1 MLRFTDKIIKALVVL
16 AIISMAI
23 AVSACVD
30 RDTAQEEEME
40 NVEVTAESISNVTW
54 EWTGTIEEDAKTPLV
69 VPDPKKY
76 TIEFMEDGTYYI
88 LADCNTGSGTYVL
101 ENNQMTLNP
110 GPMTLMACGEDSIDN
125 KYLAY
130 LGNVDSVVLEGEQL
144 KLYLKDS
151 DDRMLFSLQY

>member
-1 MLRFTDKIIKALVVL
+1 LRLTDKVTKTLLIL
-16 AIISMAI
+16 AMITMAI
-23 AVSACVD
+23 LVSAC
-30 RDTAQEEEME
+30 ME
-40 NVEVTAESISNVTW
+40 KDLSRENDADKLVINAGNISNVTW
-54 EWTGTIEEDAKTPLV
+54 EWTGTIEVDAKTPLV

-76 TIEFMEDGTYYI
+76 TIKFMEDGTYYI
-88 LADCNTGSGTYVL
+88 VADCNTGSGTYVL
-101 ENNQMTLNP
+101 DNGNMTLNP
-110 GPMTLMACGEDSIDN
+110 GPMTLMACGEGSVAN

>member
-1 MLRFTDKIIKALVVL
+1 MLRLTEKVIKTLIILS
-16 AIISMAI
+16 IITFSI
-23 AVSACVD
+23 SVSACVD
-30 RDTAQEEEME
+30 KDAGEENEIA
-40 NVEVTAESISNVTW
+40 NTEVSIESISNVTW

-69 VPDPKKY
+69 VPDPKRY
-76 TIEFMEDGTYYI
+76 TIKFMEDGTYYI
-88 LADCNTGSGTYVL
+88 LADCNSGSGTFVL
-101 ENNQMTLNP
+101 ENDQLTLNP

>member
-1 MLRFTDKIIKALVVL
+1 MLRFTDKVIKALVVL

-23 AVSACVD
+23 SVSACMD
-30 RDTAQEEEME
+30 KDLSRE
-40 NVEVTAESISNVTW
+40 NDADKIVTNAESISNVTW

-69 VPDPKKY
+69 VPDPKRY
-76 TIEFMEDGTYYI
+76 TIEFTEDGIYYI

-101 ENNQMTLNP
+101 ENGQITLNP
-110 GPMTLMACGEDSIDN
+110 GPMTLMACGGDSIDN